1 MPLKRLH
8 IELLP
13 WTRQILTL
21 LQLLKSTMFFL
32 INEFLLYQIFL
43 LDLLPNLLRLL
54 FKVVS
59 IFQFQYIEFLFRL
72 ANDFCERSIGKN
84 DLLILVYNRNSFGH
98 CV

>member
-1 MPLKRLH
+1 MPLKRLP

-43 LDLLPNLLRLL
+43 LDLLPYLLRLL
-54 FKVVS
+54 LKVVGVL
-59 IFQFQYIEFLFRL
+59 QFQYIEFLF
-72 ANDFCERSIGKN
+72 
-84 DLLILVYNRNSFGH
+84 
-98 CV
+98 